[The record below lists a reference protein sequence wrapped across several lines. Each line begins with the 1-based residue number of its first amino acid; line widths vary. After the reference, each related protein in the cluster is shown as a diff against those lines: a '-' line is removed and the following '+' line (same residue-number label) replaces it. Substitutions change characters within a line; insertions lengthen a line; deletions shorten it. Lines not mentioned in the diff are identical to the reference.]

1 MCPQEIHEMYVVNF
15 NELLLPCPLSKVCFE
30 DRCAYMVRDKTIFKQ
45 AWIVGAE
52 IISGVVA
59 SPSPA
64 CEEKKQR
71 CC

>member
-1 MCPQEIHEMYVVNF
+1 MD
-15 NELLLPCPLSKVCFE
+15 LSSPCLLSKVCLE
-30 DRCAYMVRDKTIFKQ
+30 DRCAYMVRDKTILKQ
-45 AWIVGAE
+45 AWIVAVE
-52 IISGVVA
+52 IISGVIA